1 MPIEDVRVN
10 DGEVSRFVV
19 SRRRGRNTFWHGG
32 KIEKLCGGKCRR
44 SSYIS
49 KKRWACG

>member
-10 DGEVSRFVV
+10 DGKISRFIV

-32 KIEKLCGGKCRR
+32 KIERWCGGK
-44 SSYIS
+44 
-49 KKRWACG
+49 